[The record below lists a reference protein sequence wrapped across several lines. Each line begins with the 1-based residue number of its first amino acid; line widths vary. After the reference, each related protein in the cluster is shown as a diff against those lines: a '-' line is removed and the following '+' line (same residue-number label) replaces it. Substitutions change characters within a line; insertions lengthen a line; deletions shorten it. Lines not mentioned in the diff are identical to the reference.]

1 MCFILLLIIISTGW
15 MGLRFPIEVTQGQ
28 LDFKNPGLLRGG
40 RPRRSSGHP
49 GQPAGRRG
57 RGNRLIGFFICFS
70 RGNHKDCLGLCARA
84 SISAGRVARTLHAFF
99 PVSDDSLQGRV
110 FD

>member
-1 MCFILLLIIISTGW
+1 

-57 RGNRLIGFFICFS
+57 RGNRL
-70 RGNHKDCLGLCARA
+70 
-84 SISAGRVARTLHAFF
+84 
-99 PVSDDSLQGRV
+99 
-110 FD
+110 